1 MKSRLL
7 LINILALLTVVV
19 MAQPVVITPPS
30 AVIQPG
36 DSVRLTASGA
46 MYYQW
51 SPETGLS
58 TTDGQVTVASPAVTT
73 TYTCSGYAPGEES
86 VFNGNFDQGNAGFTS
101 AYYYSSDLY
110 PESTYNVGPSAVT
123 FHPDFIGTGHGGS
136 GNFMVIN
143 GATTPNTNVWT
154 EQITVEPDS
163 YYAFSTWVCTVS
175 AAGDEAQLQ
184 FSINGHQLGDVFS
197 APPYTGEWR
206 QFYELWYSGNSTA
219 ATITILNQNTL
230 GSGNDFGLDDISF
243 CQLVLVGAPQCT
255 VAVESLAATAT
266 ADQTEL
272 CEGAST
278 TLHAIATGAIG
289 ECTYSWTPEATLDD
303 PSSPNPVAS
312 PALGSTTYSCTVNDG
327 YSTQNVSVTLMVY
340 PNETENTYETICAND
355 VLDFYGTSV
364 SAPGVYEHHLQTEFG
379 CDKAIFLHL
388 DNWPVN
394 DTVYLDPSICAG
406 ETYDFHGTLYSQD
419 GQVAYFDTVDNHGC
433 LKVEKMVLTVG
444 EYQMPPVLN
453 QYECYSY
460 GTTPSWTWDKT
471 GVTYHENTVDEII
484 LDDPEGGC
492 PIKHRLNLQFH
503 EEFYQEETKVAC
515 DSYYWPV
522 TGETYYDNQEIVK
535 TFHNAFGDQECDS
548 TFILHLEIN
557 NYETTEYTAPY
568 DESCDGYF
576 WDNQGREYITD
587 DAYDPEDHVYTKS
600 GTYHRTYVNEM
611 GCDSVVTMN
620 VHLDYTPSPTP
631 ICPLDWDN
639 PAPHWVI
646 TASEFEI
653 NVYDFFISDTNPDC
667 IWDTVTWSF
676 EDESLQWII
685 EPVGDKGSCCKVFV
699 LNIVDDTVWLK
710 ARVYNRCA
718 PEEGV
723 SQRYWLVCSYYG
735 VEEQNGNHAGFSVM
749 PNPNNGQMTL
759 CFEHFTGKIN
769 VKVYDMKG
777 ALLDSFQTYNDLTT
791 NSIQYSLD
799 KNAGGLYFFVATG
812 KEGSVT
818 RKVIIGQ

>member
-110 PESTYNVGPSAVT
+110 PESTYNVGPNAAT
-123 FHPDFIGTGHGGS
+123 FHPDFMGTGNGGS

-278 TLHAIATGAIG
+278 TLHAMATGAIG
-289 ECTYSWTPEATLDD
+289 
-303 PSSPNPVAS
+303 
-312 PALGSTTYSCTVNDG
+312 
-327 YSTQNVSVTLMVY
+327 
-340 PNETENTYETICAND
+340 
-355 VLDFYGTSV
+355 
-364 SAPGVYEHHLQTEFG
+364 
-379 CDKAIFLHL
+379 
-388 DNWPVN
+388 
-394 DTVYLDPSICAG
+394 
-406 ETYDFHGTLYSQD
+406 
-419 GQVAYFDTVDNHGC
+419 
-433 LKVEKMVLTVG
+433 
-444 EYQMPPVLN
+444 
-453 QYECYSY
+453 
-460 GTTPSWTWDKT
+460 
-471 GVTYHENTVDEII
+471 
-484 LDDPEGGC
+484 
-492 PIKHRLNLQFH
+492 
-503 EEFYQEETKVAC
+503 
-515 DSYYWPV
+515 
-522 TGETYYDNQEIVK
+522 
-535 TFHNAFGDQECDS
+535 
-548 TFILHLEIN
+548 
-557 NYETTEYTAPY
+557 
-568 DESCDGYF
+568 
-576 WDNQGREYITD
+576 
-587 DAYDPEDHVYTKS
+587 
-600 GTYHRTYVNEM
+600 
-611 GCDSVVTMN
+611 
-620 VHLDYTPSPTP
+620 
-631 ICPLDWDN
+631 
-639 PAPHWVI
+639 
-646 TASEFEI
+646 
-653 NVYDFFISDTNPDC
+653 
-667 IWDTVTWSF
+667 
-676 EDESLQWII
+676 
-685 EPVGDKGSCCKVFV
+685 
-699 LNIVDDTVWLK
+699 
-710 ARVYNRCA
+710 
-718 PEEGV
+718 
-723 SQRYWLVCSYYG
+723 
-735 VEEQNGNHAGFSVM
+735 
-749 PNPNNGQMTL
+749 
-759 CFEHFTGKIN
+759 
-769 VKVYDMKG
+769 
-777 ALLDSFQTYNDLTT
+777 
-791 NSIQYSLD
+791 
-799 KNAGGLYFFVATG
+799 
-812 KEGSVT
+812 
-818 RKVIIGQ
+818 